1 MHIGNMIRTLLFV
14 PLLLV
19 ALAGPI
25 CALELEE
32 IKSSDQLA
40 RFIYE
45 MVKEEVPAGRLLNGI
60 RSPEILRIPGYE
72 VEIPVRE
79 IFGTIV
85 AERFA
90 DKLNRQLF
98 DNGKK
103 YDVRAICAFRD
114 SKDNVW
120 RFHITVFEERQYKL
134 MEQFLERIMKE

>member
-1 MHIGNMIRTLLFV
+1 MIKTLLFI
-14 PLLLV
+14 LLLLYG
-19 ALAGPI
+19 LAGPVWGSG
-25 CALELEE
+25 LNE

-40 RFIYE
+40 RFIYVV
-45 MVKEEVPAGRLLNGI
+45 VKEEVQADRLLNGI

-114 SKDNVW
+114 SKDGIW

>member
-1 MHIGNMIRTLLFV
+1 MIKTLLFI
-14 PLLLV
+14 LLLFYG
-19 ALAGPI
+19 LAGPVWG
-25 CALELEE
+25 AGLNE

-45 MVKEEVPAGRLLNGI
+45 MVIKEEVPAGRLLNGI
-60 RSPEILRIPGYE
+60 RSPVILRIPGYE

-85 AERFA
+85 EERFT

-98 DNGKK
+98 DN
-103 YDVRAICAFRD
+103 DVRAICAFRN
-114 SKDNVW
+114 SKDEVW
-120 RFHITVFEERQYKL
+120 RFHIIIFKERQYKL